1 MAVLIVVFM
10 ELTILGTSAMAP
22 TKERNPVS
30 VFLSYKGEGIL
41 FDCAEGTQ
49 RQMDYSGI
57 SRTKVNKILISHWHG
72 DHIAGLIGFLQTF
85 ANQEESKGI
94 ELYGP
99 KGTKQYINN
108 LFKSCYFDVDIKLKV
123 TELNPK
129 KVETFFE
136 NEDYELQC
144 VALEHVIPC
153 LGFAFVEKDR
163 FNINKDYLKK
173 HKIKEG
179 PHLEKLKECKDIS
192 YEGKKVKA
200 KDATYSV
207 PGKKFSYIMDT
218 GYISKAV
225 TLAKNSDLLLCEA
238 TYGAKL
244 KEKADAYSH
253 LTSED
258 AANIASNAEVKQLII
273 THFSQRYKQ
282 VDELLE
288 EAKTIFPNTKAAFDL
303 MKINL

>member
-1 MAVLIVVFM
+1 M

-30 VFLSYKGEGIL
+30 MYLSYKGEGIL

-49 RQMDYSGI
+49 RQMDLAGI
-57 SRTKVNKILISHWHG
+57 SRARVHKILISHWHG
-72 DHIAGLIGFLQTF
+72 DHVAGLIGFLQTF
-85 ANQEESKGI
+85 SNQEDTHGI

-99 KGTKQYINN
+99 KGTKQYMNN
-108 LFKSCYFDVDIKLKV
+108 LFKSCYFDIDIKLKV

-129 KVETFFE
+129 KIEKFFE
-136 NEDYELQC
+136 NEDYELHCIQ
-144 VALEHVIPC
+144 LEHAIPC

-163 FNINKDYLKK
+163 FNIDKAYLKK
-173 HKIKEG
+173 NKIKEG
-179 PHLEKLKECKDIS
+179 PHLEKLKEGKDIS

-200 KDATYSV
+200 KDATYPV
-207 PGKKFSYIMDT
+207 PGKKIAYVMDT
-218 GYISKAV
+218 SYCTKAV
-225 TLAKNSDLLLCEA
+225 TIAKNADLLLCETTFSSA
-238 TYGAKL
+238 L
-244 KEKADAYSH
+244 KEKAEQYGH

-273 THFSQRYKQ
+273 THFSPRYKQ
-282 VDELLE
+282 VNELVD